1 MRTLRI
7 SIATLLLA
15 SSASAQRATRPA
27 STDPWEV
34 TELTNRPSLTLE
46 LPALNTVRAAGAAG
60 AARAAA
66 FEVRPVLLVRCQ
78 DRERDVFVATGS
90 VLESVDNVMTPVRLQ
105 WGSEALPP
113 AESRWSRS
121 TDSTSAF
128 APDPRALLRQLA
140 SHPDLRLE
148 IRPSGKSAQLIRFN
162 ARGLE
167 RHMAQ
172 VDAACP
178 PGGNGD
184 GRAADQV
191 YSEAAVDE
199 PAAIVS
205 APPLEYPPALQ
216 QAGLQG
222 RVTVQAVIDTLGRAE
237 PASLKVI
244 ARPNTAF
251 DQSARAYVLHAVFRP
266 ARVKGRAVR
275 VLIKVPVD
283 YRIE

>member
-7 SIATLLLA
+7 AIAALLLPSCA
-15 SSASAQRATRPA
+15 YAQRATRPA

-46 LPALNTVRAAGAAG
+46 LPALNTVRAARAG
-60 AARAAA
+60 
-66 FEVRPVLLVRCQ
+66 FEVRSVLVVRCQ
-78 DRERDVFVATGS
+78 DRQLDVFVSTGS
-90 VLESVDNVMTPVRLQ
+90 VLDADDMVMTPVRIQ
-105 WGSEALPP
+105 WGSA
-113 AESRWSRS
+113 ASADTRWSRS

-128 APDPRALLRQLA
+128 APDPRGLLRQLV
-140 SHPDLRLE
+140 SNPDLRLE
-148 IRPSGKSAQLIRFN
+148 IHPSGKSAQLIHFN

-167 RHMAQ
+167 RHMSQ
-172 VDAACP
+172 VEAACP
-178 PGGNGD
+178 PGGNGEGA

-191 YSEAAVDE
+191 YAESSVDE
-199 PAAIVS
+199 RAEIVS
-205 APPLEYPPALQ
+205 APPLEYPPALRH
-216 QAGLQG
+216 AGLQG

-237 PASLKVI
+237 PASVKVV

-251 DQSARAYVLHAVFRP
+251 DESARAYVLHAMFRP

-275 VLIKVPVD
+275 VLITVPVN

>member
-7 SIATLLLA
+7 AIAALLLPSFA
-15 SSASAQRATRPA
+15 YAQRATRPA

-46 LPALNTVRAAGAAG
+46 LPALNTVRAA
-60 AARAAA
+60 RAAA
-66 FEVRPVLLVRCQ
+66 FEVRPVLVVRCQ
-78 DRERDVFVATGS
+78 DRVLDVFVAAGS
-90 VLESVDNVMTPVRLQ
+90 VLESDDNVMTPVRMQ
-105 WGSEALPP
+105 RGSEAPS
-113 AESRWSRS
+113 ESRWSRS

-128 APDPRALLRQLA
+128 APDPRAVLRQLA
-140 SHPDLRLE
+140 SNPDLRLE

-184 GRAADQV
+184 GRAAAQV
-191 YSEAAVDE
+191 YSEATVDE
-199 PAAIVS
+199 PAEIVS
-205 APPLEYPPALQ
+205 APPLEYPPALRH
-216 QAGLQG
+216 AGLQG

-251 DQSARAYVLHAVFRP
+251 DESARAYVLHAVFRP

-275 VLIKVPVD
+275 VLINVPVD

>member
-15 SSASAQRATRPA
+15 SSAYAQRASRPA

-46 LPALNTVRAAGAAG
+46 LPALNTVRAA
-60 AARAAA
+60 A

-78 DRERDVFVATGS
+78 DRQLDVFVSTGT
-90 VLESVDNVMTPVRLQ
+90 VLESDHNVMTPVRMQ
-105 WGSEALPP
+105 WGSEAPPP

-128 APDPRALLRQLA
+128 ASDPRALLWQLV
-140 SHPDLRLE
+140 SNPDLRLE
-148 IRPSGKSAQLIRFN
+148 IHPSGKSAQLIRFN

-178 PGGNGD
+178 LGGSGD

-191 YSEAAVDE
+191 YAEAAVDE
-199 PAAIVS
+199 RAEIVS
-205 APPLEYPPALQ
+205 APSLEYPPALR

>member
-7 SIATLLLA
+7 SIAALLLA
-15 SSASAQRATRPA
+15 SSAYAQRASRPA

-46 LPALNTVRAAGAAG
+46 LPALNTVRASAS
-60 AARAAA
+60 ARAAA

-78 DRERDVFVATGS
+78 DGELDVFVSTGS
-90 VLESVDNVMTPVRLQ
+90 VLDADDKVMTPVRIQ
-105 WGSEALPP
+105 WGGAAP

-128 APDPRALLRQLA
+128 APDPRALLRQLV
-140 SHPDLRLE
+140 STPDLRLE
-148 IRPSGKSAQLIRFN
+148 IRPSGKSAELIRFN

-172 VDAACP
+172 VDAVCP
-178 PGGNGD
+178 PGGRADEHGS
-184 GRAADQV
+184 AADQV

-199 PAAIVS
+199 SAAIVS
-205 APPLEYPPALQ
+205 APPLEYPPALRH
-216 QAGLQG
+216 AGLQG

-251 DQSARAYVLHAVFRP
+251 DQSALAYVLHALFRP

-275 VLIKVPVD
+275 VLITVPVD

>member
-15 SSASAQRATRPA
+15 SAAHAQRATRPA

-46 LPALNTVRAAGAAG
+46 LPALNTVRAA
-60 AARAAA
+60 A
-66 FEVRPVLLVRCQ
+66 FEVRSVLLGRCQ
-78 DRERDVFVATGS
+78 DRQLEVFVSTGS
-90 VLESVDNVMTPVRLQ
+90 VLDADDMVMTLVRIQ
-105 WGSEALPP
+105 WGSAAP

-128 APDPRALLRQLA
+128 APDPRALLRQLV
-140 SHPDLRLE
+140 SNPDLRLE
-148 IRPSGKSAQLIRFN
+148 IHPSGKSAQLIHFN

-167 RHMAQ
+167 RHMSQ
-172 VDAACP
+172 VEAACP
-178 PGGNGD
+178 ARGNGE
-184 GRAADQV
+184 GAGAGADQV
-191 YSEAAVDE
+191 YPESSVDE
-199 PAAIVS
+199 RAEIVS
-205 APPLEYPPALQ
+205 APPLEYPTALRH
-216 QAGLQG
+216 AGLQG
-222 RVTVQAVIDTLGRAE
+222 HVTVQAVIDTLGRAE
-237 PASLKVI
+237 PASVKIV

-251 DQSARAYVLHAVFRP
+251 DESARAYVLHAVFRP

-275 VLIKVPVD
+275 VLITVPVN

>member
-15 SSASAQRATRPA
+15 SSADAQRATRPA
-27 STDPWEV
+27 STDPWEI
-34 TELTNRPSLTLE
+34 TEQTNRPSLTLE
-46 LPALNTVRAAGAAG
+46 LPALNTVRAMV
-60 AARAAA
+60 
-66 FEVRPVLLVRCQ
+66 FEVRPVLVVRCHG
-78 DRERDVFVATGS
+78 RELDVFVSTGS
-90 VLESVDNVMTPVRLQ
+90 VLDSDDNTTTLVRIQ
-105 WGSEALPP
+105 WGGAP
-113 AESRWSRS
+113 AAETRWSRS

-128 APDPRALLRQLA
+128 APDPQALLRQLV
-140 SHPDLRLE
+140 SNPDLRLE
-148 IRPSGKSAQLIRFN
+148 IRPSGKAAQLIRFN

-167 RHMAQ
+167 RHMSQ

-184 GRAADQV
+184 GHGSAADQV
-191 YSEAAVDE
+191 YSEATVDE
-199 PAAIVS
+199 RAEIVS
-205 APPLEYPPALQ
+205 APPLEYPPALR

-222 RVTVQAVIDTLGRAE
+222 RVTVQAVIDTFGRAE

-251 DQSARAYVLHAVFRP
+251 DESARAYVLHAVFRP

-275 VLIKVPVD
+275 VLITVPVN

>member
-15 SSASAQRATRPA
+15 SSAYAQGATRPA

-46 LPALNTVRAAGAAG
+46 LPALNTVRAA
-60 AARAAA
+60 RAAA

-78 DRERDVFVATGS
+78 GRELDVFVSTGS
-90 VLESVDNVMTPVRLQ
+90 VLDSDDHVTTPVRIQ
-105 WGSEALPP
+105 WAGEAP

-128 APDPRALLRQLA
+128 APDPRALLRQLV
-140 SHPDLRLE
+140 SNPDLRLE
-148 IRPSGKSAQLIRFN
+148 IHPAGKSAQLVRFN

-167 RHMAQ
+167 RHTAQ

-178 PGGNGD
+178 PGGNGN
-184 GRAADQV
+184 GPGLAADQV
-191 YSEAAVDE
+191 YSDATVDE
-199 PAAIVS
+199 RAEIVS
-205 APPLEYPPALQ
+205 APPLDYPPALRH
-216 QAGLQG
+216 AGLQG

-251 DQSARAYVLHAVFRP
+251 DESARAYVVHAVFRP

-275 VLIKVPVD
+275 VLIIVPVD

>member
-7 SIATLLLA
+7 SVATLLLA

-46 LPALNTVRAAGAAG
+46 LPALNTVRAAGAG
-60 AARAAA
+60 RAAA

-78 DRERDVFVATGS
+78 DRQLDVFISTGS
-90 VLESVDNVMTPVRLQ
+90 VLDADDMVMTPVRIQ
-105 WGSEALPP
+105 WGSA
-113 AESRWSRS
+113 ASADSRWSRS

-128 APDPRALLRQLA
+128 APDPRGLLRQLV
-140 SHPDLRLE
+140 SNPDLRLE
-148 IRPSGKSAQLIRFN
+148 IHPSGKSAQLIHFN
-162 ARGLE
+162 ARGLD
-167 RHMAQ
+167 RHMSQ
-172 VDAACP
+172 VEAACP
-178 PGGNGD
+178 PGGNRD

-191 YSEAAVDE
+191 YAEAAVDE
-199 PAAIVS
+199 RAEIVS
-205 APPLEYPPALQ
+205 APPLEYPPALRH
-216 QAGLQG
+216 AGLQG
-222 RVTVQAVIDTLGRAE
+222 RVSVQAVIDTLGRAE
-237 PASLKVI
+237 LASVKVI

-251 DQSARAYVLHAVFRP
+251 DESARAYVLHAVFRP

-275 VLIKVPVD
+275 VLITVPVN